1 MATTYTKG
9 LKTANIH
16 LLGVEDELL
25 IADTVDNPSATR
37 AIGQFLN
44 KEDMVVDL
52 GTHIAEVPFHA
63 VEYIEVTESKS
74 DSITR
79 ADAYCEGGE
88 H

>member
-9 LKTANIH
+9 LKTASIH
-16 LLGVEDELL
+16 ILDGNHLDVV
-25 IADTVDNPSATR
+25 DTVDNPSATR
-37 AIGQFLN
+37 AIGKFLN
-44 KEDMVVDL
+44 RETIIVDL
-52 GTHIAEVPFHA
+52 GTQIAEVPFHA
-63 VEYIEVTESKS
+63 VEYIVVTESKS

>member
-9 LKTANIH
+9 LKTANIKV
-16 LLGVEDELL
+16 LDGDNLNV
-25 IADTVDNPSATR
+25 ADTVENPSASR

-44 KEDMVVDL
+44 RETIIADL
-52 GTHIAEVPFHA
+52 GTQIAEIPFHA
-63 VEYIEVTESKS
+63 VEYIVVTESKS